1 MKVYISLNFVGCV
14 LEILLIQLSIF
25 PPTSAPPP
33 PTLRLSEDVSGREL
47 IPSPIIKFP
56 GDVSPRTDK
65 ELALQYLNKYYGC
78 PKDNCNLFVLKDT
91 LKKMQKFF
99 ALPETGELDQNT
111 IETMKKP
118 RCGNPDVA
126 NYNFFP
132 RKPKWEKNLVTYRIL
147 GYTPDLDSETVDDAF
162 ARAFKVWSD
171 VTPLEFSRIHDG
183 EADIMINFGRWE
195 HGDGYPFDGK
205 DGLLAHAFAPGPGVG
220 GDSHFDDDELWT
232 LGEGQVVR
240 VKYGNADGEF
250 CKFPF
255 LFNDKEYNSC
265 TDAGRSDGFLWCS
278 TTYNFDTDGKY
289 GFCPHESLFTM
300 GGNSDGQPCKFPFK
314 FQSKTYDGC
323 TTEGRQDGYRWC
335 GTTEDYDRDKK
346 FGFCPETAMS
356 TVGGNSEGAP
366 CVFPF
371 TFLGNKYDACTS
383 SGRQDGKMWCS
394 TTSSYDEDRKWGFCP
409 DQGYSLFLVAA
420 HEFGHAMGL
429 EHSEDPGALMAPIYT
444 YTKHFRLSQD
454 DIKGIQELYGGST
467 DVGPGPSP
475 TLGPVTPELCGQDI
489 VFDAIAQLRGEIFFF
504 KDRFI
509 WRTANQRNRPMGPLL
524 VATFWSELPEKIDA
538 VYEAPQEE
546 KAVFFSGNEYWV
558 YSASTLERGYPK
570 KLTSLGLPPDVQR
583 VNAAFN
589 WSKNRKTYIF
599 AGDKFWR
606 YNEVKKK
613 MDPGFPKLIA
623 DAWNGVP
630 DNLDAVLDVSG
641 SGHSYFFKDWY
652 YLKLEDQSLKIV
664 KVGNVKS
671 DWLGC

>member
-1 MKVYISLNFVGCV
+1 AGASRSEKTSQGESEDVLIKRKRENGTKKFYNSNPSRYLGPRRTTRREEKLQKMKANVPFRIVDSVFK
-14 LEILLIQLSIF
+14 ILLLLLSILN
-25 PPTSAPPP
+25 PASAPPP
-33 PTLRLSEDVSGREL
+33 PTFRVSEEVEGRDL

-56 GDVSPRTDK
+56 GDVSPKTDK
-65 ELALQYLNKYYGC
+65 ELAFQYLNKYYGC
-78 PKDNCNLFVLKDT
+78 PKDNCNLLVLKDT
-91 LKKMQKFF
+91 LKNMQKFF
-99 ALPETGELDQNT
+99 GLPQTGELDQNT

-132 RKPKWEKNLVTYRIL
+132 RKPKWEKNLITYRIL

-162 ARAFKVWSD
+162 ARAFKVWSN

-240 VKYGNADGEF
+240 VKYGNADGEY

-255 LFNDKEYNSC
+255 LFGEKEYNSC

-300 GGNSDGQPCKFPFK
+300 GGNSDGQPCKFPFL
-314 FQSKTYDGC
+314 FEGRSFDGC

-356 TVGGNSEGAP
+356 TVGGNSEGQP

-371 TFLGNKYDACTS
+371 IFLGNKYDSCTT

-394 TTSSYDEDRKWGFCP
+394 TSSNYDEDRKWGFCP

-454 DIKGIQELYGGST
+454 DVQGIQELYG
-467 DVGPGPSP
+467 
-475 TLGPVTPELCGQDI
+475 
-489 VFDAIAQLRGEIFFF
+489 
-504 KDRFI
+504 K
-509 WRTANQRNRPMGPLL
+509 
-524 VATFWSELPEKIDA
+524 
-538 VYEAPQEE
+538 
-546 KAVFFSGNEYWV
+546 
-558 YSASTLERGYPK
+558 
-570 KLTSLGLPPDVQR
+570 
-583 VNAAFN
+583 
-589 WSKNRKTYIF
+589 
-599 AGDKFWR
+599 
-606 YNEVKKK
+606 
-613 MDPGFPKLIA
+613 
-623 DAWNGVP
+623 
-630 DNLDAVLDVSG
+630 VS
-641 SGHSYFFKDWY
+641 S
-652 YLKLEDQSLKIV
+652 
-664 KVGNVKS
+664 
-671 DWLGC
+671 

>member
-1 MKVYISLNFVGCV
+1 MKHLQENNQVQRAPRTQQS
-14 LEILLIQLSIF
+14 
-25 PPTSAPPP
+25 PPP
-33 PTLRLSEDVSGREL
+33 PLPLPTSH
-47 IPSPIIKFP
+47 PS
-56 GDVSPRTDK
+56 STDD
-65 ELALQYLNKYYGC
+65 QYLNKYYGC
-78 PKDNCNLFVLKDT
+78 PKDNCNLLVLKDT
-91 LKKMQKFF
+91 LKNMQKFF
-99 ALPETGELDQNT
+99 GLPQTGELDQNT

-132 RKPKWEKNLVTYRIL
+132 RKPKWEKNLITYRIL

-220 GDSHFDDDELWT
+220 GDSHFDDDEFWT

-240 VKYGNADGEF
+240 VKYGNADGEY

-255 LFNDKEYNSC
+255 LFGEKEYNSC

-300 GGNSDGQPCKFPFK
+300 GGNSDGQPCKFPFL
-314 FQSKTYDGC
+314 FEGRSFDSC

-335 GTTEDYDRDKK
+335 GTTENYDQDKK

-356 TVGGNSEGAP
+356 TVGGNSEGQP

-371 TFLGNKYDACTS
+371 IFLGNKYDSCTT

-394 TTSSYDEDRKWGFCP
+394 TSSNYDEDRKWGFCP

-454 DIKGIQELYGGST
+454 DVQGIQQLYGGST
-467 DVGPGPSP
+467 DVGPGPKP
-475 TLGPVTPELCGQDI
+475 TLGPVTPELCGQDL
-489 VFDAIAQLRGEIFFF
+489 VFDAVAQMRGEIFFF
-504 KDRFI
+504 KDRFF
-509 WRTANQRNRPMGPLL
+509 WRTANERSRPTGPLL
-524 VATFWSELPEKIDA
+524 IAVFWTDLPEKIDA

-546 KAVFFSGNEYWV
+546 KSVFFSGNEYWV
-558 YSASTLERGYPK
+558 YTASTLERGYPK
-570 KLTSLGLPPDVQR
+570 RLTSLGLPPDVQR

-589 WSKNRKTYIF
+589 WSKNKKTYIF

-630 DNLDAVLDVSG
+630 DNLDAALEVSG